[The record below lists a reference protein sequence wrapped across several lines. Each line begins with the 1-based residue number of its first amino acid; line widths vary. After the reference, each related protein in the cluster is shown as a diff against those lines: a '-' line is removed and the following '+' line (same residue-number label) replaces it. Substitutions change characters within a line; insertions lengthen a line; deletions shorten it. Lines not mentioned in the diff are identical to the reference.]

1 MQVVLAIHT
10 AVPQHSKARGQSLCH
25 CVAVGQQVASGADV
39 VLFLQC
45 APLRTLVSGASQPRG
60 TSLSW
65 LVALVLMNLRLL
77 SENFMCITESLGED
91 ALNVA
96 FEDVCEVLA

>member
-10 AVPQHSKARGQSLCH
+10 AVPQHSKAREQSLCH
-25 CVAVGQQVASGADV
+25 CVTVGEQVGRGADV

-45 APLRTLVSGASQPRG
+45 APLCTLVSGASQPRE

-65 LVALVLMNLRLL
+65 LVALVLMNFGLF
-77 SENFMCITESLGED
+77 SEN
-91 ALNVA
+91 
-96 FEDVCEVLA
+96 